1 MFKVSSC
8 KLVLSI
14 TVDRPLILS
23 FRCDKTDVDPSPG
36 CTDTEL
42 DLYEGPAYCGII
54 LDTKGPFAA
63 CHPKVNPNVSEVNSY
78 DL

>member
-1 MFKVSSC
+1 MSIVLSN
-8 KLVLSI
+8 KLVLFI
-14 TVDRPLILS
+14 TDDRLFFLS

-63 CHPKVNPNVSEVNSY
+63 CHPKINPNVSEIKSHH
-78 DL
+78 L